1 LIEGQTDTHVAG
13 TSPEPH
19 ISPNPLDNIKL
30 VGTAHVSEKSI
41 KDVEEAIEVYKP
53 DVVAVELDARR
64 YQALKEGGQ
73 GKKEIPIKELLKGN
87 NLAIFLIQTMLAFVQ
102 RKVGAE
108 MGVKPGSEMLAAIEA
123 ADKRGLQV
131 ALIDRDLGITLS
143 RFWNKMTLREKFK
156 MLYSL
161 VLAGLG
167 IGTKDIDIEKMTQED
182 VVSDLIEEL
191 REFTPSVAE
200 VLVDERDAYLAHNLQ
215 EIGRTKRVV
224 GVVGA
229 GHREGIRK
237 YLEHPE
243 TIPPIEAISTV
254 PKKRRIPWMK
264 IFSALIVLSVA
275 FVFLLLVL
283 SGLSWEQLALAL
295 VVLFITQGILSAL
308 FVAAVG
314 GHWKS
319 IATAFALAWYAFLNP
334 VLAIGWLAGVVE
346 AAQRPPTME
355 DLNNL
360 LGSDD
365 NAGVLETLRGMFK
378 NKLFKA
384 IAVAAMANIGSMLG
398 TVIGAAILWQFFNIH
413 PVELLQSGVSN
424 GYHAIA
430 TWLARL

>member
-1 LIEGQTDTHVAG
+1 LIEGQTDTH
-13 TSPEPH
+13 T
-19 ISPNPLDNIKL
+19 SPNPLDNIVL

-41 KDVEEAIEVYKP
+41 KDVEEAIEANKP

-73 GKKEIPIKELLKGN
+73 GKKEIPVKELLKGN

-131 ALIDRDLGITLS
+131 ALIDRDLGVTLS
-143 RFWNKMTLREKFK
+143 RFWNKMTLGEKFK

-167 IGTKDIDIEKMTQED
+167 IGTKDIDIDKMTQED

-200 VLVDERDAYLAHNLQ
+200 VLVDERDAYLAHNLL

-243 TIPPIEAISTV
+243 TIPSIEAISTV
-254 PKKRRIPWMK
+254 PKKRHIPWLK
-264 IFSALIVLSVA
+264 VFSALIVLSVVL
-275 FVFLLLVL
+275 VFLLLIL
-283 SGLSWEQLALAL
+283 SGIPLEQLFLALA
-295 VVLFITQGILSAL
+295 VLFVMQGILSAL
-308 FVAAVG
+308 AVALVG

-319 IATAFALAWYAFLNP
+319 MATAFALAWYAFLNP
-334 VLAIGWLAGVVE
+334 LLAIGWLAGVVE
-346 AAQRPPTME
+346 ASQRPPTME
-355 DLNNL
+355 DLNTL
-360 LGSDD
+360 IGSGDDDLGVID
-365 NAGVLETLRGMFK
+365 TLKGMFK
-378 NKLFKA
+378 NKLFRA
-384 IAVAAMANIGSMLG
+384 IAVAAMANVGSMVG
-398 TVIGAAILWQFFNIH
+398 TFVGAAILVYYFNLTD
-413 PVELLQSGVSN
+413 PVSLLQAGVIN

-430 TWLARL
+430 TWLATIRL

>member
-1 LIEGQTDTHVAG
+1 MIEGQTDTH
-13 TSPEPH
+13 T
-19 ISPNPLDNIKL
+19 SPNPLDNIVL

-41 KDVEEAIEVYKP
+41 KDVEEAIEANKP

-131 ALIDRDLGITLS
+131 ALIDRDLGVTLS
-143 RFWNKMTLREKFK
+143 RFWNKMTLGEKFK

-167 IGTKDIDIEKMTQED
+167 IGTKDIDIDKMTQED

-200 VLVDERDAYLAHNLQ
+200 VLVDERDAYLAHNLL

-243 TIPPIEAISTV
+243 TIPPIESISTV
-254 PKKRRIPWMK
+254 PQKRHIPWLK
-264 IFSALIVLSVA
+264 VFSALIVLSVVL
-275 FVFLLLVL
+275 VFLLLIL
-283 SGLSWEQLALAL
+283 SGIPLEQLFLALA
-295 VVLFITQGILSAL
+295 VLFVVQGILSAL
-308 FVAAVG
+308 AVALVG

-334 VLAIGWLAGVVE
+334 LLAIGWLAGVVE
-346 AAQRPPTME
+346 ASQRPPTME
-355 DLNNL
+355 DLNTL
-360 LGSDD
+360 LGSGDD
-365 NAGVLETLRGMFK
+365 DLGVIDTLKGMFK
-378 NKLFKA
+378 NKLFRA
-384 IAVAAMANIGSMLG
+384 IAVAAMANVGSMVG
-398 TVIGAAILWQFFNIH
+398 TFVGAAILVYYFNLTD
-413 PVELLQSGVSN
+413 PVALLQAGVIN

-430 TWLARL
+430 TWLATIRL

>member
-1 LIEGQTDTHVAG
+1 V
-13 TSPEPH
+13 
-19 ISPNPLDNIKL
+19 L

-41 KDVEEAIEVYKP
+41 KDVEEAIEANKP

-73 GKKEIPIKELLKGN
+73 GKKEIPVKELLKGN

-123 ADKRGLQV
+123 ADKRGLRV
-131 ALIDRDLGITLS
+131 ALIDRDLGVTLS
-143 RFWNKMTLREKFK
+143 RFWNKMTLGEKFK

-167 IGTKDIDIEKMTQED
+167 IGTKDIDIDKMTQED

-200 VLVDERDAYLAHNLQ
+200 VLVDERDAYLAHNLL

-243 TIPPIEAISTV
+243 TIPSIEAISTV
-254 PKKRRIPWMK
+254 PKKRHIPWLK
-264 IFSALIVLSVA
+264 VFSALIVLSVVL
-275 FVFLLLVL
+275 VFLLLIL
-283 SGLSWEQLALAL
+283 SGIPLEQLFLALA
-295 VVLFITQGILSAL
+295 VLFVMQGILSAL
-308 FVAAVG
+308 AVALVG

-319 IATAFALAWYAFLNP
+319 MATAFALAWYAFINP
-334 VLAIGWLAGVVE
+334 LLAIGWLAGVVE
-346 AAQRPPTME
+346 ASQRPPTME
-355 DLNNL
+355 DLNML
-360 LGSDD
+360 IGSGDDDLGVID
-365 NAGVLETLRGMFK
+365 TLKGMFK
-378 NKLFKA
+378 NKLFRA
-384 IAVAAMANIGSMLG
+384 IAVAAMANVGSMVG
-398 TVIGAAILWQFFNIH
+398 TFVGAAILVYYFNLTD
-413 PVELLQSGVSN
+413 PVALLQAGVIN

-430 TWLARL
+430 TWLATIRL